1 MKIYKL
7 NIGGEGFPRILN
19 VLPIKYTDRG
29 EWGLGFITYQL
40 IKKGITKHYILNS
53 VTGIISLPILPDLDY
68 SKVESAEELL
78 NIFLNKFNGGSLN
91 TQIKSTAIE
100 LELNDIE
107 KDSIVRNLKVLGCED
122 KVIFLE

>member
-1 MKIYKL
+1 MKIYKF

-19 VLPIKYTDRG
+19 VLPIKYKSRG
-29 EWGLGFITYQL
+29 EWSLGFITYRL
-40 IKKGITKHYILNS
+40 TKKGITKHYILNS

-68 SKVESAEELL
+68 SKVESAEEFLD
-78 NIFLNKFNGGSLN
+78 IFLNNFNRGSLN

-100 LELNDIE
+100 LKLNDIG
-107 KDSIVRNLKVLGCED
+107 KNIIVRSLKIFGSED

>member
-1 MKIYKL
+1 MKIYKF

-19 VLPIKYTDRG
+19 VLPIKYKSRG
-29 EWGLGFITYQL
+29 EWSLGFITYRL
-40 IKKGITKHYILNS
+40 TKKGITKHYILNS

-68 SKVESAEELL
+68 SKVESAEEFLD
-78 NIFLNKFNGGSLN
+78 IFLDKFNGGSLN

-100 LELNDIE
+100 LKLNDIG
-107 KDSIVRNLKVLGCED
+107 KNIIVRSLKIFGSED

>member
-1 MKIYKL
+1 MKLYKF

-19 VLPIKYTDRG
+19 VLPIKYKRRD
-29 EWGLGFITYQL
+29 EWSLGFITYRL
-40 IKKGITKHYILNS
+40 TKKGITKHYILNS

-68 SKVESAEELL
+68 SKIESAEEFLD
-78 NIFLNKFNGGSLN
+78 IFLDKFNGGSLN

-100 LELNDIE
+100 LDLNDIE
-107 KDSIVRNLKVLGCED
+107 KNIIIRRLGEDND

>member
-1 MKIYKL
+1 MKIYKF

-19 VLPIKYTDRG
+19 VLPIKYKSRG
-29 EWGLGFITYQL
+29 EWSLGFITYRL
-40 IKKGITKHYILNS
+40 TKKGITKHYILNS

-68 SKVESAEELL
+68 SKVESAEEFLD
-78 NIFLNKFNGGSLN
+78 IFLDKFNGGSLN

-100 LELNDIE
+100 LDLNDIE
-107 KDSIVRNLKVLGCED
+107 KNIIVRKLGEDKD

>member
-1 MKIYKL
+1 MKIYKF

-19 VLPIKYTDRG
+19 VLPIKYKSRG
-29 EWGLGFITYQL
+29 EWSLGFITYRL
-40 IKKGITKHYILNS
+40 TKKGITKHYILNS

-68 SKVESAEELL
+68 SKVESAKEFLD
-78 NIFLNKFNGGSLN
+78 IFLDKFNGGSLN

-107 KDSIVRNLKVLGCED
+107 KSIIVRKLGEDKD